1 MTVHSIAALDQLE
14 FPIEV
19 IRTNRR
25 KSASVQVVDCQV
37 QVIIPQALSDQRIEQ
52 IVREK
57 TPWIRDKLR
66 RQALL
71 KPKKPK
77 EYVSGEAFAYLGKNY
92 RLKLVQGSSETV
104 KLTLGKLAV
113 GADKDIKRELMSWYM
128 QHSEKR
134 LNEKVV
140 RFAQV
145 VGVEPK
151 TVKVKDYKSR
161 WGSCSSLGDISF
173 HWAIIMAPH
182 YIVDYV
188 VVHELCHMIHHNHSP
203 AFWQQVEKV
212 LPNYRECRDW
222 LKVNGQELKV

>member
-1 MTVHSIAALDQLE
+1 VISLSALDQLE

-19 IRTNRR
+19 IRTNRK

-37 QVIIPQALSDQRIEQ
+37 QVIIPQGLSDARIEQ

-57 TPWIRDKLR
+57 TSWIRDKLR
-66 RQALL
+66 KQSLM

-92 RLKLVQGSSETV
+92 RLKLAQGSSEAV
-104 KLTLGKLAV
+104 KLTLGKLV
-113 GADKDIKRELMSWYM
+113 IGADADIKRELTSWYI
-128 QHSEKR
+128 HNAEKR

-145 VGVEPK
+145 IGVEPK

-203 AFWQQVEKV
+203 AFWQRVEKV
-212 LPNYRECRDW
+212 LPNYRDCRDW
-222 LKVNGQELKV
+222 LKHHGQGLKV

>member
-1 MTVHSIAALDQLE
+1 VNSIAALNQLE

-19 IRTNRR
+19 IRTNRK
-25 KSASVQVVDCQV
+25 KSASVQVVDRQV
-37 QVIIPQALSDQRIEQ
+37 QVIIPQTLSDQRIEQ

-66 RQALL
+66 KQALL
-71 KPKKPK
+71 KPKKAK

-92 RLKLVQGSSETV
+92 RLKVLQGSSGAV
-104 KLTLGKLAV
+104 KLTLGKLVV
-113 GADKDIKRELMSWYM
+113 GSDADVRGELTSWYV
-128 QHSEKR
+128 QHAEKR

-145 VGVEPK
+145 IGVNPNS
-151 TVKVKDYKSR
+151 VKVKDYKSR

-203 AFWQQVEKV
+203 AYWQQVEKV

-222 LKVNGQELKV
+222 LKHHGQELKV

>member
-1 MTVHSIAALDQLE
+1 MNSIAALNQLE

-19 IRTNRR
+19 IRTNRK
-25 KSASVQVVDCQV
+25 KSASVQVVDRQV
-37 QVIIPQALSDQRIEQ
+37 QVIIPQALSDERIEQ
-52 IVREK
+52 IVRDK

-66 RQALL
+66 KQALL
-71 KPKKPK
+71 KPKKAK
-77 EYVSGEAFAYLGKNY
+77 EYVSGEAFSYLGRNY
-92 RLKLVQGSSETV
+92 RLKVIQGSSEAV
-104 KLTLGKLAV
+104 KLTLGKLVV
-113 GADKDIKRELMSWYM
+113 GADADIKQELTSWYM
-128 QHSEKR
+128 QHAEKR

-145 VGVEPK
+145 LGVVPNSI
-151 TVKVKDYKSR
+151 KVKTYKSR
-161 WGSCSSLGDISF
+161 WGSCSRSGDISF

-188 VVHELCHMIHHNHSP
+188 VIHELCHMIHHNHSP

-212 LPNYRECRDW
+212 LPNHRESRDW

>member
-1 MTVHSIAALDQLE
+1 MISLSALDQLE

-19 IRTNRR
+19 IRTNRK

-37 QVIIPQALSDQRIEQ
+37 QVIIPQGLSDARIEQ

-57 TPWIRDKLR
+57 TSWIRDKLR
-66 RQALL
+66 KQSLM

-92 RLKLVQGSSETV
+92 RLKLAQGSSEAV
-104 KLTLGKLAV
+104 KLTLGKLV
-113 GADKDIKRELMSWYM
+113 IGADADIKRELTSWYI
-128 QHSEKR
+128 HNAEKR

-145 VGVEPK
+145 IGVEPK

-212 LPNYRECRDW
+212 LPNYSECRGW
-222 LKVNGQELKV
+222 LKLNGQELKV

>member
-1 MTVHSIAALDQLE
+1 MISLSVLDQLE

-19 IRTNRR
+19 IRTNRK

-37 QVIIPQALSDQRIEQ
+37 QVIIPQGLSDVRIEQ
-52 IVREK
+52 IIREK
-57 TPWIRDKLR
+57 TSWIRDKLR
-66 RQALL
+66 KQSLMR
-71 KPKKPK
+71 PKKPK

-92 RLKLVQGSSETV
+92 RLKLAQGSSEAV
-104 KLTLGKLAV
+104 KLTLGKLVV
-113 GADKDIKRELMSWYM
+113 GADTDIKRDLTSWYL
-128 QHSEKR
+128 QHAEKR

-145 VGVEPK
+145 IGVEPK

-161 WGSCSSLGDISF
+161 WGSCSNLGDISF

-203 AFWQQVEKV
+203 SFWQQVEKV
-212 LPNYRECRDW
+212 LPNYRDYRDW
-222 LKVNGQELKV
+222 LKFNGQELKV

>member
-1 MTVHSIAALDQLE
+1 MISLSALDQLE

-19 IRTNRR
+19 IRTNRK

-37 QVIIPQALSDQRIEQ
+37 QVIIPQGLSDARIEQ

-57 TPWIRDKLR
+57 TSWIRDKLR
-66 RQALL
+66 KQSLM

-92 RLKLVQGSSETV
+92 RLKLAQGSSEAV
-104 KLTLGKLAV
+104 KLTLGKLV
-113 GADKDIKRELMSWYM
+113 IGADADIKRELTSWYI
-128 QHSEKR
+128 HHAEKR

-145 VGVEPK
+145 IGVEPK

-161 WGSCSSLGDISF
+161 WGSCSNLGDISF

-212 LPNYRECRDW
+212 LPNYSECRGW
-222 LKVNGQELKV
+222 LKLNGQELKV

>member
-1 MTVHSIAALDQLE
+1 MTSLSALDQLE

-19 IRTNRR
+19 IRTNRK

-37 QVIIPQALSDQRIEQ
+37 QVIIPQGLSDTRIEQ

-57 TPWIRDKLR
+57 TSWIRDKLR
-66 RQALL
+66 KQSLM

-92 RLKLVQGSSETV
+92 RLKLSQGSSEAV
-104 KLTLGKLAV
+104 KLTLGKLVV
-113 GADKDIKRELMSWYM
+113 GVDTDIKRDLTSWYM
-128 QHSEKR
+128 QHAEKR

-145 VGVEPK
+145 IGVEPK

-188 VVHELCHMIHHNHSP
+188 VVHELCHMLHHNHSP
-203 AFWQQVEKV
+203 AFWQQVGKV
-212 LPNYRECRDW
+212 LPNYQDCRDW

>member
-1 MTVHSIAALDQLE
+1 MNSISAIDKLE
-14 FPIEV
+14 FSIEV
-19 IRTNRR
+19 IRTNRK
-25 KSASVQVVDCQV
+25 KSASVQVVDRQV
-37 QVIIPQALSDQRIEQ
+37 QVIIPQALADERIEQ
-52 IVREK
+52 IVRDK

-66 RQALL
+66 KQALL
-71 KPKKPK
+71 KPKKLK
-77 EYVSGEAFAYLGKNY
+77 EYVSGEAFSYLGRNY
-92 RLKLVQGSSETV
+92 RLKVIQGSSEAV

-113 GADKDIKRELMSWYM
+113 GADADIKQELTSWYM
-128 QHSEKR
+128 QHAEKR

-145 VGVEPK
+145 MGVVPNS
-151 TVKVKDYKSR
+151 VKVKSYKSR
-161 WGSCSSLGDISF
+161 WGSCSRSGDISF

-188 VVHELCHMIHHNHSP
+188 VIHELCHMIHHNHSP

-222 LKVNGQELKV
+222 LKHHGQELKC

>member
-1 MTVHSIAALDQLE
+1 VISLSALDQLE

-19 IRTNRR
+19 IRTNRK

-37 QVIIPQALSDQRIEQ
+37 QVIIPQGLSDARIEQ

-57 TPWIRDKLR
+57 TSWIRDKLR
-66 RQALL
+66 KQSLM

-92 RLKLVQGSSETV
+92 QLKVVKGSSAAV

-113 GADKDIKRELMSWYM
+113 GADADVKQELTSWYR
-128 QHSEKR
+128 QNAEKR

-140 RFAQV
+140 RFAKV
-145 VGVEPK
+145 IGVNPK
-151 TVKVKDYKSR
+151 SVKVKTYKSR

-212 LPNYRECRDW
+212 LPNYSECRGW
-222 LKVNGQELKV
+222 LKTNGQELKC

>member
-1 MTVHSIAALDQLE
+1 MISLSVLDQLE

-19 IRTNRR
+19 IRTNRK

-37 QVIIPQALSDQRIEQ
+37 QVIIPQGLSDARIEQ

-57 TPWIRDKLR
+57 TSWIRDKLR
-66 RQALL
+66 KQSLM

-92 RLKLVQGSSETV
+92 RLKLAQGSSKAV
-104 KLTLGKLAV
+104 KLTLGKLVV
-113 GADKDIKRELMSWYM
+113 GADTDIKRDLTSWYM
-128 QHSEKR
+128 QHAEKR

-145 VGVEPK
+145 IGVEPK

-161 WGSCSSLGDISF
+161 WGSCSSFGDISF

-212 LPNYRECRDW
+212 LPNYRDCRGW
-222 LKVNGQELKV
+222 LKLNGQELKM

>member
-1 MTVHSIAALDQLE
+1 MISLSVLDQLE

-19 IRTNRR
+19 IRTNRK

-37 QVIIPQALSDQRIEQ
+37 QVIIPQGLSDVRIEQ
-52 IVREK
+52 IIREK
-57 TPWIRDKLR
+57 TSWIRDKLR
-66 RQALL
+66 KQSLMR
-71 KPKKPK
+71 PKKPK

-92 RLKLVQGSSETV
+92 RLKLAQGSSEAV
-104 KLTLGKLAV
+104 KLTLGKLVV
-113 GADKDIKRELMSWYM
+113 GADTDIKRDLTSWYM
-128 QHSEKR
+128 QHAEKR

-145 VGVEPK
+145 IGVEPNS
-151 TVKVKDYKSR
+151 VKVKDYKSR
-161 WGSCSSLGDISF
+161 WGSCSSFGDISF

-212 LPNYRECRDW
+212 LPNYSECRCW
-222 LKVNGQELKV
+222 LKLNGQELKI

>member
-1 MTVHSIAALDQLE
+1 MISLSVLDQLE

-19 IRTNRR
+19 IRTNRK

-37 QVIIPQALSDQRIEQ
+37 QVIIPQGLSDVRIEQ
-52 IVREK
+52 IIREK
-57 TPWIRDKLR
+57 TSWIRDKLR
-66 RQALL
+66 KQSLMR
-71 KPKKPK
+71 PKKPK

-92 RLKLVQGSSETV
+92 RLKLAQGSSEAV
-104 KLTLGKLAV
+104 KLTLGKLVV
-113 GADKDIKRELMSWYM
+113 GADTDIKRDLTSWYM
-128 QHSEKR
+128 QHAEKR
-134 LNEKVV
+134 LNEKVA

-145 VGVEPK
+145 IGVEPNS
-151 TVKVKDYKSR
+151 VKVKDYKSR

-212 LPNYRECRDW
+212 LPNYSECRGW
-222 LKVNGQELKV
+222 LKVNGQELNI